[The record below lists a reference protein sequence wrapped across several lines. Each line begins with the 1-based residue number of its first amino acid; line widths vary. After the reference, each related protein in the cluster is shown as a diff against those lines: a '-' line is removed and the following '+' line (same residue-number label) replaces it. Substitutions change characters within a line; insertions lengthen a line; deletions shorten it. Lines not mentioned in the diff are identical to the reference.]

1 MNKNILKIL
10 KEVLEKIDLFPEE
23 MEIIKE
29 KLDGFLEKIKKE
41 IKENSIGAE
50 IFVGGSFAK
59 KTMIKKEKYDIDV
72 FVRFDKKYSDEE
84 MVLVTKNLLKNCEEV
99 LTIHGSRDYFKIKLD
114 ENLLIELIPVKKISN
129 SSQAEN
135 ITDLSY
141 SHVNYINKKIK
152 DKKILQEIK
161 IAKAFCYANNCYGA
175 ESYINGFSGYS
186 LELLIYYYKTFFNF
200 LKKISD
206 IKEKQI
212 IDIEKNYKNK
222 QEIFMNMNSSKLK
235 SPIILIDPTFKK
247 RNALA
252 ALSLETFEK
261 FQKIC
266 KKFLKDPD
274 FKFFE
279 QEKTDLNKIEQDAI
293 KNKQEF
299 ILAEIKTEKQEGD
312 IAGSKLLKFYNHL
325 VKESEIYFEIKNKGF
340 NYNGKKSARFFIVGK
355 SKKERLFE
363 GPFVKDK
370 SSLKKFEESHKNY
383 FIKNARVYAKEKIN
397 FNLKSF
403 LESWNKKNKKK
414 IKEMYIETLEILN

>member
-340 NYNGKKSARFFIVGK
+340 NYNGKKSARFFLVGK

-370 SSLKKFEESHKNY
+370 VSLKKFETAHKNY
-383 FIKNARVYAKEKIN
+383 FIKNARIYSKEKID
-397 FNLKSF
+397 FCLKTF
-403 LESWNKKNKKK
+403 LEKWAKKNKKK

>member
-186 LELLIYYYKTFFNF
+186 LELLIYYYKT
-200 LKKISD
+200 
-206 IKEKQI
+206 
-212 IDIEKNYKNK
+212 
-222 QEIFMNMNSSKLK
+222 
-235 SPIILIDPTFKK
+235 LI
-247 RNALA
+247 
-252 ALSLETFEK
+252 
-261 FQKIC
+261 
-266 KKFLKDPD
+266 
-274 FKFFE
+274 
-279 QEKTDLNKIEQDAI
+279 
-293 KNKQEF
+293 
-299 ILAEIKTEKQEGD
+299 
-312 IAGSKLLKFYNHL
+312 
-325 VKESEIYFEIKNKGF
+325 
-340 NYNGKKSARFFIVGK
+340 
-355 SKKERLFE
+355 
-363 GPFVKDK
+363 
-370 SSLKKFEESHKNY
+370 
-383 FIKNARVYAKEKIN
+383 
-397 FNLKSF
+397 
-403 LESWNKKNKKK
+403 
-414 IKEMYIETLEILN
+414 